1 MASTLPSPTKVSGKH
16 NPIYEAYYK
25 QVDPKGT
32 GAIEALAAAKFL
44 KKSGLSDVVLSRIW
58 DLSDPTGKGYL
69 DKAGL
74 FVALK
79 LVALAQT
86 GDTINMTNIFNE
98 PPNPPKVG
106 EIPKI
111 VTPKIQS
118 VPSTNDDWSI
128 KPVDKLKYEELFESL
143 QPSNGLLPGNK
154 VRSVLMDSKLPLDAL
169 SKIWD
174 LADQDRDGSLDKH
187 EFIVAMHLV
196 YLALDKRAIP
206 QTLPVELQQR
216 SVGKVGA
223 PSSDNFVANFD
234 VANIGPPPVP
244 PLPAMLS
251 NVPPAIPPMPQQIS
265 GRQNSVPS
273 LLGSPPLSSSLLP
286 SSVDWVVTPAD
297 RARYDIIFAKS
308 DLDKDG
314 LVSGGEIKGVFMQSG
329 IPQMCLAQI
338 WALCDTN
345 QSGKLTSEQFA
356 MAMWFVERKKNGF
369 EPPNVLAPNMI
380 PPSLREAS
388 NIGNLIGDTMP
399 VGNIAPIQQPPPIEP
414 QRQVYT
420 NPELEMISKEIE
432 ELAKERR
439 QLESELVQKEADI
452 RIKNGE
458 VRNLQSELD
467 TLIATLKQ
475 LENQKGEA
483 QKRLNDLKA
492 QVAKIREQCQKQ
504 EETIREQETE
514 LDSKRGELQKLKDE
528 ESSLERDYEE
538 NKQKLDKLSKTLQ
551 ETQLQI
557 CQIKALVMQ
566 LEESQRQLNDALV
579 VCKSAIEAN
588 DPSQAS
594 YFSLKIEPDFREAK
608 KALEAKPEPTA
619 DPFNDKAHSFS
630 NGTDNEFRTNQF
642 ATTFDENSSGFS
654 GFDDGF
660 GSSFVQKSN
669 DPFTA
674 NSTQDP
680 FGDKKGVNTVAQDP
694 NKDDFGSD
702 PFAILHAPT
711 SASQI
716 PSPGSN
722 LGMKTVAPPRP
733 ESPSPA
739 LPPKK
744 AKPPRPAPPRP
755 APMQGPTIG
764 KQDASGFGN
773 SGSGFANFADFDNK
787 NCGLTD
793 FAEDPFKD
801 YRYEDPFNIEDP
813 FADTQDLSKKTLSK
827 KASDQIN
834 ANVSIGSGEF
844 DRTETINGNGGD
856 SNNKNAAVD
865 NFANFDAFSS
875 LTNDSDHFANIEF
888 SSTQIKNL

>member
-1 MASTLPSPTKVSGKH
+1 MASTLPSPTKVAGKY

-25 QVDPKGT
+25 QIDPNGT
-32 GAIEALAAAKFL
+32 GTIEAVAAAKFL

-69 DKAGL
+69 DKSGL

-98 PPNPPKVG
+98 PSNPPKVG

-111 VTPKIQS
+111 VVPKIQA
-118 VPSTNDDWSI
+118 VPATNDDWSI
-128 KPVDKLKYEELFESL
+128 KTVDKLKYEELFESL

-154 VRSVLMDSKLPLDAL
+154 VRSVLMDSKLPLDVL

-187 EFIVAMHLV
+187 EFTVAMHLV
-196 YLALDKRAIP
+196 YQALDKRAIP
-206 QTLPVELQQR
+206 QALPAELQR
-216 SVGKVGA
+216 SARKVSA
-223 PSSDNFVANFD
+223 PSDNFVANFD
-234 VANIGPPPVP
+234 VANIGPPPIP
-244 PLPAMLS
+244 PLPAVFNNL
-251 NVPPAIPPMPQQIS
+251 PPAIPPMPQPNC
-265 GRQNSVPS
+265 QNSVPS
-273 LLGSPPLSSSLLP
+273 FLGSSSQP
-286 SSVDWVVTPAD
+286 VTDWVVSSTD
-297 RARYDIIFAKS
+297 KARYDIIFAKS

-314 LVSGGEIKGVFMQSG
+314 LVSGGEIKGIFVQSG

-345 QSGKLTSEQFA
+345 QSGKLTAEQFA
-356 MAMWFVERKKNGF
+356 LAMWLVERKKKNGI
-369 EPPNVLAPNMI
+369 EPPNVLAPNMV
-380 PPSLREAS
+380 PPSLRT
-388 NIGNLIGDTMP
+388 NNVVNLGDL
-399 VGNIAPIQQPPPIEP
+399 IAPAAVQPIEP

-420 NPELEMISKEIE
+420 NPELEMIAKEIE
-432 ELAKERR
+432 ELANERR

-467 TLIATLKQ
+467 TLVATLKQ

-514 LDSKRGELQKLKDE
+514 LDSKRNELQKLKDE
-528 ESSLERDYEE
+528 ESSLEKEYED
-538 NKQKLDKLSKTLQ
+538 NKRNLDRLSKTLQ

-557 CQIKALVMQ
+557 CQIKSLVTQ
-566 LEESQRQLNDALV
+566 LEESQRQMNDALA
-579 VCKSAIEAN
+579 VCKTAIEAN

-608 KALEAKPEPTA
+608 KALEERTEPTS
-619 DPFNDKAHSFS
+619 DPFNDKANSFS
-630 NGTDNEFRTNQF
+630 NGTDNEFKTNKF
-642 ATTFDENSSGFS
+642 ATTFDENNSSFG

-660 GSSFVQKSN
+660 GSSFSPKTN
-669 DPFTA
+669 DPFE
-674 NSTQDP
+674 NSATQDP
-680 FGDKKGVNTVAQDP
+680 FGDKKNVNTISHDP

-716 PSPGSN
+716 PSPGSH
-722 LGMKTVAPPRP
+722 LGSKSIPPPRP

-744 AKPPRPAPPRP
+744 AKQPPPRPAPPRP
-755 APMQGPTIG
+755 LQGPITP
-764 KQDASGFGN
+764 KHDTGFGN

-787 NCGLTD
+787 
-793 FAEDPFKD
+793 
-801 YRYEDPFNIEDP
+801 
-813 FADTQDLSKKTLSK
+813 
-827 KASDQIN
+827 
-834 ANVSIGSGEF
+834 
-844 DRTETINGNGGD
+844 
-856 SNNKNAAVD
+856 
-865 NFANFDAFSS
+865 
-875 LTNDSDHFANIEF
+875 
-888 SSTQIKNL
+888 